1 MWSLSAKR
9 WKFSLSISFK
19 EASLNFHNIYRA
31 LISAD
36 YIWLANKFAHK
47 IETFIQIL
55 RTFRLTRAVLHC
67 LVKLRTR
74 VVILI
79 ISTLTLSLVIH
90 TGAHLVNFRRYST
103 NYSLDFTDL
112 NFALYPNQVRVCFIL
127 VFFSPRLQCSVTETR
142 ASLTRANLKFVIIVF
157 FRKCPQMP
165 LTTWRGRELL
175 FSRSPACEHAWKS
188 ASQTISAVCFLLYCF
203 VKGLRFLINSDA
215 DLRLRTVPI
224 VN

>member
-55 RTFRLTRAVLHC
+55 RTFRLTRAGLYC

-79 ISTLTLSLVIH
+79 ISTLTLFLVIH
-90 TGAHLVNFRRYST
+90 TGAHLVNFRRFST

-112 NFALYPNQVRVCFIL
+112 NFALYPNQVRVYFIL
-127 VFFSPRLQCSVTETR
+127 VFFSPRLQCSVHRNTCFINT
-142 ASLTRANLKFVIIVF
+142 SKLK
-157 FRKCPQMP
+157 
-165 LTTWRGRELL
+165 T
-175 FSRSPACEHAWKS
+175 
-188 ASQTISAVCFLLYCF
+188 
-203 VKGLRFLINSDA
+203 
-215 DLRLRTVPI
+215 DL
-224 VN
+224 